1 MSTNSP
7 PGFTTATVGKKVLMA
22 ISGIII
28 IGFVIVHLIG
38 NLQIFIGQ
46 EQLNK
51 YAETL
56 QNMGALKWAFRGFM
70 AVFFIIHIWKGIV
83 LWLENKKAR
92 PVSYKKETTIEATL
106 ASRTMIYTGALVF
119 FLVAY
124 HISHFTLLDCHPE
137 YQNLPLVD
145 GRFDVYSMIITGF
158 SEPLISILYLVFVGL
173 VAFHISHAFSSF
185 FQTLG
190 LNKKSMLQ
198 KLKLGSNLLAIIIFL
213 AYASIPV
220 AVLLNILTLP
230 GGGH

>member
-7 PGFTTATVGKKVLMA
+7 PGFTTATVGKKILMA
-22 ISGIII
+22 ITGFMV
-28 IGFVIVHLIG
+28 IGFVTVHLIG

-51 YAETL
+51 YAEML
-56 QNMGALKWAFRGFM
+56 QNLGSLKWGFRLVLVVLFL
-70 AVFFIIHIWKGIV
+70 VHIWKGIV

-92 PVSYKKETTIEATL
+92 PVSYTKENTLEASI

-119 FLVAY
+119 FFVAY

-137 YQNLPLVD
+137 YAKLPLVD
-145 GRFDVYSMIITGF
+145 GRFDVYSMVIIGF
-158 SEPLISILYLVFVGL
+158 KEPLISILYLIFVGL
-173 VAFHISHAFSSF
+173 VAFHISHAISSV

-190 LNKKSMLQ
+190 LNKPSVMP
-198 KLKLGSNLLAIIIFL
+198 KLKLLGNLIAVILFL
-213 AYASIPV
+213 GYASMPI
-220 AVLLNILTLP
+220 AVLMNIITLP